1 MFHEK
6 RLPILAT
13 YLIGMLK
20 GYLFSNGRHTKGG
33 GGGTFYV
40 KNSIYEGKELDLGAG
55 PAHLKL
61 CWVTPPRDLC
71 KDETR
76 PVSE

>member
-1 MFHEK
+1 MEGIP
-6 RLPILAT
+6 R
-13 YLIGMLK
+13 
-20 GYLFSNGRHTKGG
+20 GG
-33 GGGTFYV
+33 GGGTFSV